1 MRGARV
7 VAGAPGVR
15 GATLVRVAAVALMA
29 TVALAGCGG
38 GGSDAEETTTTAAVV
53 PEACKA
59 PPVTI
64 DLQTAGDA
72 ATASTFDVTHA
83 AARQVAILPGQM
95 AFDPT
100 ELSGLEAEAGVT
112 PLTLYTLYLT
122 DFEPPMTEISGASPN
137 PVVPESGQTSV
148 ALTMVP
154 TSEAGLA
161 EGDVVTDAEVEYE
174 TTTTFTTLGLTVL
187 RDGETTGAAYTDV
200 TGQATILQ
208 LSADT
213 ICVDFDVTLENQGE
227 LVYSAKGVVLAPVVR
242 SANAFFY
249 T

>member
-1 MRGARV
+1 MQGAR
-7 VAGAPGVR
+7 GVR
-15 GATLVRVAAVALMA
+15 GIRGAALVRIA
-29 TVALAGCGG
+29 TVALVSTGLLAACGG
-38 GGSDAEETTTTAAVV
+38 GESDAGETSTTVAAV

-64 DLQTAGDA
+64 DVSTAGDA
-72 ATASTFDVTHA
+72 ATSSTFDVTNA
-83 AARQVAILPGQM
+83 VARQVAILPGQM

-137 PVVPESGQTSV
+137 PVVPEGGQTSV
-148 ALTMVP
+148 ALTLVP
-154 TSEAGLA
+154 TKETGFA

-187 RDGETTGAAYTDV
+187 RDGETVGAPYTDV

-208 LSADT
+208 LSPDT